1 MHLRERDSLLQALK
15 QFDSQLTSL
24 QESVQRITKSKI
36 EVESKYQRVKAELE
50 QALRGRSN
58 QPSPTQ
64 GQAAEAD
71 YGYEEAARKYRDENS
86 RLHHEIQELRQ
97 KVTQMDRDSRADQAG
112 FAELQRVYQ
121 NHCRLLEDQQQ
132 FLASVE
138 ADRDA
143 LVQELEDANID
154 LNRLQ
159 GKQIYR
165 FLIDCLLLRS
175 KAQYRQSVEEVER
188 TKSERLRQ
196 RDEAESLQK
205 ELTLADHEIT
215 SLRRELEH
223 SRKEKDYLQKQ
234 LSGIQRD
241 FEVATEDIER
251 ITQENNILNKDIE
264 ALFDDKNYMAKD
276 LEIEKSKVDDLVKQF
291 EIRDSDYHKLY
302 EQYKLGIKT
311 IDNLELAVKESENAV
326 ASLKSQ
332 LANKLTET
340 ARYSDTKDN
349 DYNKLLEQYKQALRR
364 QEEMDR
370 SIANAEAKVR
380 QLEPTIADKEAELS
394 RAYRDMSTV
403 KDLNLRL
410 GKSKEDL
417 QHRNTEMK
425 MEIDKLSASMNALKR
440 DIDALQTQVKNEV
453 LNVSTILETLA
464 YTYQQ
469 TKKEKFEKLLNIE
482 RVSKAQ
488 LEVNRKQLMDSKTSL
503 QEKVSIVEAE
513 HAKQF
518 AALVPELK
526 MLEKD
531 NARMTSELKAYESKQ
546 KLDNDSLTERE
557 QQIVESK
564 RKISELEN
572 MMENMRNEME
582 KIKALKASEKP
593 STVSN
598 GYTRGVFVLNYFSK
612 SAVPPSSDGQQSQQ
626 KYQNIEDELARTKAQ
641 LAQYEQIVAKQVEDA
656 NRHVENMLTTPDKHL
671 DATLQ
676 TAPTEVHPGPL
687 ADGRKSTSPER
698 RKRTGTEA
706 EILAEGKH
714 LLCL

>member
-276 LEIEKSKVDDLVKQF
+276 LEIEKSKVDDLVKQL